1 MTFRLADPDGHLA
14 AVRLFSDLHL
24 SEEERTFAR
33 DGDEWVLRVDPPPI
47 ARLEYLLELVHADG
61 GTELVCEPGNPHRA
75 PGAFG
80 EKSVALTPGYA
91 PPRWLDHEGVPA
103 EIIEFG
109 VRGHGLGAEVPIR
122 LWSPADAAEPLPL
135 LIAHDGPEYDELSRL
150 TRYAGAMIA
159 AGELPRHRVAL
170 LAPGERD
177 EWYSASAVY
186 ARVLCTEVVPAL
198 SDAVAVAGLPV
209 AMGASLGGLA
219 MLHAHR
225 RWPGTFAG
233 LFLQSGSFFI
243 PRYDAMESRFPRY
256 GRIVRVVRGI
266 LRTTE
271 HHEPVPVALTCGVAE
286 ENLANNRMMTA
297 ALRAQGYEAV
307 LDEVPDMH
315 NYTGWRD
322 AFDPYLTRLLRRV
335 WAW

>member
-1 MTFRLADPDGHLA
+1 
-14 AVRLFSDLHL
+14 
-24 SEEERTFAR
+24 
-33 DGDEWVLRVDPPPI
+33 
-47 ARLEYLLELVHADG
+47 
-61 GTELVCEPGNPHRA
+61 
-75 PGAFG
+75 
-80 EKSVALTPGYA
+80 
-91 PPRWLDHEGVPA
+91 
-103 EIIEFG
+103 
-109 VRGHGLGAEVPIR
+109 
-122 LWSPADAAEPLPL
+122 
-135 LIAHDGPEYDELSRL
+135 
-150 TRYAGAMIA
+150 MIA
-159 AGELPRHRVAL
+159 ACALPPHRLAL

-198 SDAVAVAGLPV
+198 RDAVAVAGAPV
-209 AMGASLGGLA
+209 GMGASLGGLA

-266 LRTTE
+266 LRTTV
-271 HHEPVPVALTCGVAE
+271 HHDPVPVALTCGLAE

-335 WAW
+335 WEW